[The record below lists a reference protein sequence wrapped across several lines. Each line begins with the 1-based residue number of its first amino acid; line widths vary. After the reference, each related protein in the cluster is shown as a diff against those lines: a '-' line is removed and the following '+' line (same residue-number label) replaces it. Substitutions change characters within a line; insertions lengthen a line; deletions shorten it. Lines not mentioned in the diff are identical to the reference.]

1 MTIMSE
7 KPEETPSAKKSHM
20 VARQVTK
27 HTRFVASVP
36 ALGLLIASIV
46 LAVGTLVTMCG
57 SSIEFVIGEIDLHEL
72 SIQFV
77 EDADVFLL
85 AVALF
90 ILSVGL
96 VNLFISDSI
105 PLPSWLEFENF
116 DALKELLTG
125 VINVMIGVFFL
136 GHVLKGTQGI
146 DTLWTGLGCAVV
158 IVALSI
164 FMRTVFKSKD

>member
-1 MTIMSE
+1 MDDNVKDEPMEPRGHPI
-7 KPEETPSAKKSHM
+7 
-20 VARQVTK
+20 ARQVTK

-36 ALGLLIASIV
+36 ALGLLIASVV
-46 LAVGTLVTMCG
+46 LAVGALVTMCI
-57 SSIEFVIGEIDLHEL
+57 SSIEFATGETNLHEL
-72 SIQFV
+72 SIEFV

-105 PLPSWLEFENF
+105 PLPKWLKFENF

-158 IVALSI
+158 IVALSV

>member
-1 MTIMSE
+1 MDDNAKDS
-7 KPEETPSAKKSHM
+7 PSKDKRFL

-46 LAVGTLVTMCG
+46 LSVGTLVTMCT
-57 SSIEFVIGEIDLHEL
+57 SSFEFIMGEIDLHQL
-72 SIQFV
+72 SIEFV

-105 PLPSWLEFENF
+105 PLPAWLEFKNF

-136 GHVLKGTQGI
+136 GHVLKGAQGI
-146 DTLWTGLGCAVV
+146 DTLWIGLGCAVV
-158 IVALSI
+158 IVALSF
-164 FMRTVFKSKD
+164 FMRAVFKSED